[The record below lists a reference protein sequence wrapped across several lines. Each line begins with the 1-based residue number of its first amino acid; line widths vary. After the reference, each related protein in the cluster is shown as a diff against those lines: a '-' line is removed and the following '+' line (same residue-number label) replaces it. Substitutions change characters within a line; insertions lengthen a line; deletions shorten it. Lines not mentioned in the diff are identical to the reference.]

1 LLYVLLALLSLPFV
15 SRRSGGAV
23 RTIVLVQTGKIGDF
37 VCTTPLFRAL
47 RSAFPGARIVLALNP
62 VNSGLA
68 AQLPFFDQLL
78 EIPSGGLSGWR
89 QKMHWVAQIKAL
101 QPDLAI
107 CCSGGLAWPFI
118 LAMSGIPRRLGVS
131 PNFMGRSTHFA
142 QRLWTDSVRHD
153 GSQLIGS
160 TYARLLALLG
170 VAPVDS
176 AKVLRASPDAAQ
188 HVDRFLAEAGHPA
201 GRRLAGVAISAANK
215 LKELGQPLLTG
226 LCQKLLD
233 AEPDL
238 SIVFLGGPGDKPL
251 AAALLRALGSPRVID
266 SCGTFALVE
275 VPALLQRLDVFIGV
289 DSGLTYMADTFGIPL
304 VSLAGPCNMEE
315 TRPVSPHAIIL
326 QEKLP
331 CVPCAHIFK
340 APYSCHIGT
349 RACIVNVQ
357 ANTIADAALR
367 LLAESSG
374 KKAVEVK

>member
-1 LLYVLLALLSLPFV
+1 MLYVLLALLSLPFV
-15 SRRSGGAV
+15 RRRSGSEM
-23 RTIVLVQTGKIGDF
+23 RTIMLVQTGKIGDF

-47 RSAFPGARIVLALNP
+47 RTAFPGARIVLALNP

-68 AQLPFFDQLL
+68 GQLPFFDQLL

-89 QKMHWVAQIKAL
+89 QKMHWVAQIKAF

-118 LAMSGIPRRLGVS
+118 LAMSGIPQRLGVS
-131 PNFMGRSTHFA
+131 PNFMGRSTRFA
-142 QRLWTDSVRHD
+142 QSLWTDSVRHD
-153 GSQLIGS
+153 GNQLIGS

-170 VAPVDS
+170 VSPVDP

-188 HVDRFLAEAGHPA
+188 RVDRFLADAGHPA

-215 LKELGQPLLTG
+215 LKELGQPLLEG
-226 LCQKLLD
+226 LCRKLLA
-233 AEPDL
+233 AEPEL
-238 SIVFLGGPGDKPL
+238 TIVLLGSPGDRPL
-251 AAALLRALGSPRVID
+251 AAALLGALGSPRVND
-266 SCGTFALVE
+266 SCGAFALAE
-275 VPALLQRLDVFIGV
+275 VPALLQKLDVFIGV
-289 DSGLTYMADTFGIPL
+289 DSGLTYMADTLGIPL

-315 TRPVSPHAIIL
+315 TRPVNPSVIIL

-349 RACIVNVQ
+349 RACIVNVR
-357 ANTIADAALR
+357 ADTIVDAALR
-367 LLAESSG
+367 LLARQP
-374 KKAVEVK
+374 